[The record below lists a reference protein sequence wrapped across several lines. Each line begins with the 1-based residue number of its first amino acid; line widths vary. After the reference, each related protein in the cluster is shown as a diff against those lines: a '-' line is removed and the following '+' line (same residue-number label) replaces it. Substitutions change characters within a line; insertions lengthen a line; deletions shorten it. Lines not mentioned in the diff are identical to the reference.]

1 MLRITRYHIDSA
13 LAVILIL
20 VLGLHYTKFSG
31 SFDAVLIIVA
41 AVFGTV
47 PVFWSAIQAV
57 REREWASM
65 DMLASIALAFSLI
78 ALQWAS
84 AVFIALMLAAAR
96 ILDDLTQERMERSIK
111 GLLKLRPNTAKV
123 ERNGKLETVLL
134 AGVRAGE
141 VVVVDLGERIP
152 IDGLVLSGEAAVD
165 ESSLTGESLPVEKAP
180 GAKAYSSTLI
190 SSGSLRIKTE
200 RVGKDTTLERIIA
213 LVESARA
220 EKPKA
225 QTLGERFGKVYL
237 IAVFII
243 SALLLAATR
252 NVPLV
257 LSVVLVVCA
266 DDIAVAIPIAY
277 LRAIGAAA
285 RRGVIVKGAL
295 HLETLGKARVIVF
308 DKTGTLTK
316 GKLAVSRVVPAA
328 GQTERRTLEVGALAA
343 QRSKHPLSRA
353 VVAYAAA
360 QGTAEQE
367 PDSVEEVS
375 GKGIVAHVKNS
386 TAMIGREAFLKDKHI
401 VIPEELKDK
410 AVELSNTGQSVAY
423 VAHNNVAVGF
433 FAVSDEV
440 KHNAKHAIAEL
451 KRLGVAEVVMLTG
464 DNEQVARTVAHAIG
478 IDDFRAGLLPEGKV
492 DVIKE
497 LHKKGIVV
505 MVGDG
510 VNDAAA
516 LSAAHVGIAMGAMGV
531 EGAIESAEI
540 VLMRDDLMAI
550 SETMRLARSVARVS
564 AEDFGIWGVTNIAGL
579 ALVFGGVI
587 GPPGAAAYNFISDFF
602 PLLNSLR
609 VRIK

>member
-1 MLRITRYHIDSA
+1 MPRITRYHIDSA
-13 LAVILIL
+13 LSVVLIT
-20 VLGLHYTKFSG
+20 VLGAHYTKFAG
-31 SFDAVLIIVA
+31 GFDTALVVIAAVL
-41 AVFGTV
+41 GTV
-47 PVFWSAIQAV
+47 PVFWGAIQAV

-65 DMLASIALAFSLI
+65 DMLASIALAFSLL
-78 ALQWAS
+78 AAQWAS

-96 ILDDLTQERMERSIK
+96 ILDDLTQERMEKSIK

-123 ERNGKLETVLL
+123 ERNGKVETIPL
-134 AGVRAGE
+134 AGVQAGE
-141 VVVVDLGERIP
+141 MVVVDLGEHIP
-152 IDGLVLSGEAAVD
+152 VDGAVLSGEAAVD
-165 ESSLTGESLPVEKAP
+165 ESSLTGESLPVDKAP
-180 GAKAYSSTLI
+180 GAKAYSSTLV

-220 EKPKA
+220 EKPKS
-225 QTLGERFGKVYL
+225 QTLGERFGKFYL
-237 IAVFII
+237 ISVFAI
-243 SALLLAATR
+243 SILLFAATH
-252 NVPLV
+252 NLSLV

-285 RRGVIVKGAL
+285 RHGVIVKGAL
-295 HLETLGKARVIVF
+295 HLETLGKAKIIVF

-316 GKLAVSRVVPAA
+316 GKLAVSSVVAAA
-328 GQTERRTLEVGALAA
+328 GVGERAVLEMGALAA

-353 VVAYAAA
+353 VAAYAAA
-360 QGTAEQE
+360 RGVAEQE

-375 GKGIVAHVKNS
+375 GKGIIAHTKSGTV
-386 TAMIGREAFLKDKHI
+386 TIGRESFLQEKNVSI
-401 VIPEELKDK
+401 LEALKKK
-410 AVELSNTGQSVAY
+410 AVEVSNTGQSVAY
-423 VAHNNVAVGF
+423 VALGSAAIGF
-433 FAVSDEV
+433 FAVSDEI
-440 KHNAKHAIAEL
+440 KDNAKQAIAEL

-464 DNEQVARTVAHAIG
+464 DNEHVARTVAEGLG
-478 IDDFRAGLLPEGKV
+478 IDNFRAGLLPEDKV
-492 DVIKE
+492 KVIQE

-550 SETMRLARSVARVS
+550 SQTMQLARSVARVS
-564 AEDFGIWGVTNIAGL
+564 AEDFGIWGVTNVAGL
-579 ALVFGGVI
+579 ALVFGGFI
-587 GPPGAAAYNFISDFF
+587 GPSGAAAYNFISDFF